1 MNAKEV
7 FGRLVDAAL
16 SNSAADMVKL
26 YADDVVVE
34 NPFASDPAALRV
46 VGARTLGE
54 RLTQAMTTR
63 RFTKADEIVV
73 HETADPDK
81 VVVELRLMG
90 EITDSG
96 ETFDRRH
103 VMIITTKDGKIT
115 SSRDYSGAVP
125 VS

>member
-1 MNAKEV
+1 MTAKEV

-16 SNSAADMVKL
+16 SNSAADMIKL
-26 YADDVVVE
+26 YADDAVVE
-34 NPFASDPAALRV
+34 NPFASDPAGLRV

-54 RLTQAMTTR
+54 RLTRALTTH

-81 VVVELRLMG
+81 IIAELRLMG
-90 EITDSG
+90 EVIDSG

-103 VMIITTKDGKIT
+103 VMIITTKDGKIA
-115 SSRDYSGAVP
+115 SSRDYSGTAQ